1 MEKDSASRKW
11 QVTINNPAEHGFTHD
26 RIKDLLTEFRQ
37 LVFWCMAD
45 EVGEEGTPH
54 THLYLHSS
62 CVVRFSSVKKR
73 FPAAHIEMAKG
84 TSQQNREYVTKT
96 GKWLDTRKRETCVDG
111 TYEEWGEMPI
121 ERQGKRNDLDDL
133 YSMIKDGMSD
143 FDILEQDPT
152 YMLHMDKI
160 ERARQTVRQETFK
173 DVWRDMNVVYV
184 WGDTGSGKT
193 RGIME
198 KYGYSNVFRV
208 TDYMH
213 PFDNYKGQEVI
224 VFEEFRSSLRI
235 GDMLNYTDGYPL
247 ELPCRYANKYACY
260 TKVYIISNM
269 PLSQQYSQL
278 QINNYESYRAF
289 LRRITEVRHHVSGA
303 IEISNLRLSPHGFD
317 LIPAGENT
325 PFDKGVAS

>member
-11 QVTINNPAEHGFTHD
+11 QMTINNPAEHGFTHD
-26 RIKDLLTEFRQ
+26 RIKELLIEFRQ

-73 FPAAHIEMAKG
+73 FPTAHIEMAKG

-96 GKWLDTRKRETCVDG
+96 GKWLETRKRETCVDG

-143 FDILEQDPT
+143 YEILEQDPT

-173 DVWRDMNVVYV
+173 DTWRDMNVVYV

-260 TKVYIISNM
+260 TKVYVISNM
-269 PLSQQYSQL
+269 PLSQQYTQL
-278 QINNYESYRAF
+278 QIDNYESYRAF
-289 LRRITEVRHHVSGA
+289 LRRITEVRHYLSGA
-303 IEISNLRLSPHGFD
+303 VEISKLRLSPLGFD
-317 LIPAGENT
+317 LIPAGDST